1 MSNFFVVYALVLGDF
16 NANLTQ
22 QRNDLN
28 CNERRMRLRQQRQA
42 ISNFPNELSGNGHL
56 ASGLK
61 KWACRNVGQELAND
75 L

>member
-1 MSNFFVVYALVLGDF
+1 
-16 NANLTQ
+16 
-22 QRNDLN
+22 
-28 CNERRMRLRQQRQA
+28 MRFKQRQA